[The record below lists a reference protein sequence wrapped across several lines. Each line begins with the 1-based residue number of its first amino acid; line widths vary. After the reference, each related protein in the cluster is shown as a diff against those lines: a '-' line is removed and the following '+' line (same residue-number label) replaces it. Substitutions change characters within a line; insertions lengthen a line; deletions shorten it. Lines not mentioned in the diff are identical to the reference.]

1 MTDAEA
7 KPPWQLDLG
16 ARPVGPDAV
25 RFRVWAPKA
34 GRVAVRL
41 FGPDGRPLPHEPVP
55 LAPAGGG
62 YYEGTVSGARA
73 GLCYRYRLDDALERP
88 DPASRFQPQ
97 GVHSPSMIVDPDAF
111 GWTDQGWPGRPLRD
125 LILYELHVG
134 TFTPEGTFEAIIP
147 HLDYLRDELGV
158 TAIELM
164 PVAQFPGARNWGY
177 DGVYPFAPQAT
188 YGGPEGLKRLVD
200 ACHARGLAV
209 CLDVVYNHLGPEGN
223 YLACFG
229 PYFTDR
235 YRTPWGEAINYDG
248 PDSDAIRHFFI
259 SNALYWVTE
268 YHVDALRLDAIHGI
282 FDSSARPILRELA
295 AAVHA
300 QARALS
306 RTILVIAESDQNDVR
321 VITPADEGGYGL
333 DAQWN
338 DDFHHALRA
347 QLTSERAGYYQ
358 DFGRLEQVATAL
370 QEGFVYTGQYSTYRR
385 RRHGS
390 SSRHRPAA
398 QLVVFAQNH
407 DQVGNRARGD
417 RLTTQVPP
425 EALRVAAAAVLFAP
439 NVPLLFMGEE
449 YGEPAPFQYFT
460 DHGDPAL
467 QEAVRQGRRRE
478 FAAFGWREE
487 LPDPQDPATFERSR
501 LRLESR
507 TEPERAALLRW
518 YRALIALRRAVPA
531 LAASEAVPPTHRVW
545 TFEPESVLA
554 MHRWHPESPA
564 ALVVLSFSKN
574 PAVLTLR
581 EPVGAWRLR
590 LDAATAEFGGSG
602 SNAAPAALIIAGT
615 GASLRLPAYAAAVY
629 LAEP

>member
-1 MTDAEA
+1 MTDVRA
-7 KPPWQLDLG
+7 KIPWQLDLG

-25 RFRVWAPKA
+25 RFRVWAPKVT
-34 GRVAVRL
+34 RMAVRL
-41 FGPDGRPLPHEPVP
+41 LGPDGQPLPREPVP
-55 LAPAGGG
+55 LVPAGDG
-62 YYEGTVSGARA
+62 YHEGTVSDARA
-73 GLCYRYRLDDALERP
+73 GLCYRYRLDDGLERP

-97 GVHSPSMIVDPDAF
+97 GVHGPSMIVDPDAF
-111 GWTDQGWPGRPLRD
+111 DWTDQGWTGRPLRE

-134 TFTPEGTFEAIIP
+134 TFTPEGTFDAIIP
-147 HLDYLRDELGV
+147 RLDYLRDEVGV

-164 PVAQFPGARNWGY
+164 PVAQFPGTRNWGY
-177 DGVYPFAPQAT
+177 DGVYPYAPQST

-200 ACHARGLAV
+200 ACHAGGLAV

-248 PDSDAIRHFFI
+248 PDSDAVRHFFI

-282 FDSSARPILRELA
+282 FDSSARPLLRELA
-295 AAVHA
+295 EAVHV
-300 QARALS
+300 QARALG
-306 RTILVIAESDQNDVR
+306 RTVLVMAESDQNDVR
-321 VITPADEGGYGL
+321 VIAPAAQGGYGL

-338 DDFHHALRA
+338 DDFHHALHAR
-347 QLTSERAGYYQ
+347 LTGERAGYYQ
-358 DFGRLEQVATAL
+358 DFGRLEQLATAL
-370 QEGFVYTGQYSTYRR
+370 QEGFVYTGQYSAYRR

-407 DQVGNRARGD
+407 DQVGNRAQGD
-417 RLTTQVPP
+417 RLATQVPP
-425 EALRVAAAAVLFAP
+425 EALRVAAAAVLLAP

-449 YGEPAPFQYFT
+449 YGERAPFQYFT

-478 FAAFGWREE
+478 FAAFGWQAE
-487 LPDPQDPATFERSR
+487 LPDPQAPATFERAR
-501 LRLESR
+501 LRLASR
-507 TEPERAALLRW
+507 TDPERAALLRW
-518 YRALIALRRAVPA
+518 YRALIALRRTVPA
-531 LAASEAVPPTHRVW
+531 LGTCDSVPPAHRVW
-545 TFEPESVLA
+545 TFEPESVLLL
-554 MHRWHPESPA
+554 HRWHSSGPA
-564 ALVVLSFSKN
+564 ALVVLSLSKH
-574 PAVLTLR
+574 PVALTLR
-581 EPVGAWRLR
+581 EPVGTWRLR
-590 LDAATAEFGGSG
+590 LDAGAPEFGGAG
-602 SNAAPAALIIAGT
+602 DAVVPATLSLAGT
-615 GASLRLPAYAAAVY
+615 DTSLPLPAYAAAVY